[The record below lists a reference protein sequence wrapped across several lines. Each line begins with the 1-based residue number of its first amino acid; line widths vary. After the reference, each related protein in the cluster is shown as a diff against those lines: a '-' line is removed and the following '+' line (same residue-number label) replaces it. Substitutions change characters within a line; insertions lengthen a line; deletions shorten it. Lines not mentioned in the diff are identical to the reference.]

1 MSTKTITIGPKI
13 KTALPGPN
21 AKRVLEGD
29 TKYISPSYTRSY
41 PLVAKQGRGLVITD
55 VDGNEFLDFSAGIAV
70 TSTGHCHPRVV
81 EAIQKQAREYDH
93 AGRSAVED
101 CADAWSPQDLLR

>member
-41 PLVAKQGRGLVITD
+41 PLVAKHGRGVVITD
-55 VDGNEFLDFSAGIAV
+55 VDGNEFLDFSARIDSYV
-70 TSTGHCHPRVV
+70 RYRLLL
-81 EAIQKQAREYDH
+81 REHDH
-93 AGRSAVED
+93 AGRSAFKD
-101 CADAWSPQDLLR
+101 RAYAWPPQDLLRKLRRRGD